1 MNSED
6 KWQKKLTKMQYHVLR
21 RKGTEPPFSESLV
34 QLPDG
39 GDYACAA
46 CGNVLF
52 NSSTSFESITPGLIG
67 WPSFS
72 AAARADAI
80 RLEDDFSFGMHRIEV
95 ICNQCGGHLGHYFD
109 DPAAPEGAHYCI
121 NACVLVPSDIDR
133 QGETAAAVDEA
144 DD

>member
-1 MNSED
+1 MSSED
-6 KWQKKLTKMQYHVLR
+6 KWRKKLTKMQYEVLR
-21 RKGTEPPFSESLV
+21 KKGTEPPFFESLV
-34 QLPDG
+34 QLPNG

-52 NSSTSFESITPGLIG
+52 SSSTSFESITPGLIG

-72 AAARADAI
+72 AAARLDAV
-80 RLEDDFSFGMHRIEV
+80 RLEDDFSFGMQRIEV
-95 ICNQCGGHLGHYFD
+95 ICNQCDGHLGHYFD

-121 NACVLVPSDIDR
+121 NACVLVPSDIDL
-133 QGETAAAVDEA
+133 QGETTAAVDDT